1 MQTDFRDGQCAA
13 RLILTFYISY
23 KLIKRI
29 LFVIFA
35 NPHRDRIMRSIF
47 IKEINSFFSSIV
59 GYVAILVFLIFCSLF
74 LWIIP
79 NYSMLEYGY
88 ASMERFFDIAPW
100 LLLLLV
106 PAVTMRSFADEFR
119 TGTIEWLST
128 KPVSDTEI
136 ILGKYFATVVL
147 IIFALLPTL
156 VYVYTIDNLS
166 YSDISIDTGAIIGS
180 YIGLFFLAATFG
192 AVGIFCSSLTA
203 NQVVGFLISL
213 FACFLLYTGFE
224 QLSKLPKFSEG
235 IDYYLSMVG
244 MEFHYNSISRGLI
257 DTRDVVYFV
266 SVIFLFVSLTRY
278 NLAART
284 RSGGNIG

>member
-1 MQTDFRDGQCAA
+1 
-13 RLILTFYISY
+13 
-23 KLIKRI
+23 
-29 LFVIFA
+29 
-35 NPHRDRIMRSIF
+35 MRSIF

-59 GYVAILVFLIFCSLF
+59 GYVALLVFLVACSLF

-79 NYSMLEYGY
+79 QYSILEYGY
-88 ASMERFFDIAPW
+88 ASMERFFSIAPW

-128 KPVSDTEI
+128 KPVTDVEI
-136 ILGKYFATVVL
+136 ILGKYFATLAL
-147 IIFALLPTL
+147 IVFALLPTL
-156 VYVYTIDNLS
+156 IYVYTIQNLS
-166 YSDISIDTGAIIGS
+166 YIDISIDTGAIIGS
-180 YIGLFFLAATFG
+180 YVGLFFLAATFG
-192 AVGIFCSSLTA
+192 AVGIFCSSLTG

-213 FACFLLYTGFE
+213 LACYVLYTGFE

-257 DTRDVVYFV
+257 DTRDVVYFL
-266 SVIFLFVSLTRY
+266 SVITFFISLTRFS
-278 NLAART
+278 LSSRT
-284 RSGGNIG
+284 GGAGGIG

>member
-1 MQTDFRDGQCAA
+1 
-13 RLILTFYISY
+13 
-23 KLIKRI
+23 
-29 LFVIFA
+29 
-35 NPHRDRIMRSIF
+35 MRSIF

-59 GYVAILVFLIFCSLF
+59 GYVALLVFLVACGLF

-79 NYSMLEYGY
+79 QYSILEYGY
-88 ASMERFFDIAPW
+88 ASMERFFEIAPW

-128 KPVSDTEI
+128 KPVTDLEI
-136 ILGKYFATVVL
+136 ILGKYFATLAL

-156 VYVYTIDNLS
+156 LYVYTISNLS
-166 YSDISIDTGAIIGS
+166 YPDIGLDTGAIIGS

-192 AVGIFCSSLTA
+192 SVGVFASSLTA

-213 FACFLLYTGFE
+213 MACYLLYTGFE
-224 QLSKLPKFSEG
+224 QLSKLPKISEG
-235 IDYYLSMVG
+235 IDYYLSMIG

-257 DTRDVVYFV
+257 DSRDVVYFL
-266 SVIFLFVSLTRY
+266 SIITFFISLTRFS
-278 NLAART
+278 LSRRT
-284 RSGGNIG
+284 RGDA